1 LVLSGALT
9 LWNLCQN
16 PGLRALLPAILLV
29 TINGTLLSQQLWG
42 STYAIWPLLVLLIA
56 EMIAFL
62 ASIERTGTAQEKSPR
77 TLFVAPA
84 LAAIISAT
92 LVLCGGPYMASE
104 ERLSYAKLEGPV
116 VRSAV
121 PALRGMAISGP
132 FLPDFEELLSFAANE
147 IPVSDGMILIPGED
161 PFYFATGRV
170 PQFPVLLFDNATDP
184 LSPAQLVSEARRRN
198 IRWLI
203 VKRDLQLK
211 EDPTPQRE
219 GAVKALQ
226 QVFLPY
232 RKLGGYDVYR
242 RP

>member
-1 LVLSGALT
+1 
-9 LWNLCQN
+9 
-16 PGLRALLPAILLV
+16 
-29 TINGTLLSQQLWG
+29 
-42 STYAIWPLLVLLIA
+42 
-56 EMIAFL
+56 
-62 ASIERTGTAQEKSPR
+62 
-77 TLFVAPA
+77 
-84 LAAIISAT
+84 
-92 LVLCGGPYMASE
+92 
-104 ERLSYAKLEGPV
+104 
-116 VRSAV
+116 
-121 PALRGMAISGP
+121 
-132 FLPDFEELLSFAANE
+132 
-147 IPVSDGMILIPGED
+147 MILIPGED